1 MFDEMGE
8 KKTQLQLLSASPPAL
23 CFPHFAGSTN
33 SDLWFPEEGGEQLA
47 FEMEEV
53 VLLVIGDIN
62 TDDIKRQNDLT
73 QMSA

>member
-8 KKTQLQLLSASPPAL
+8 EK
-23 CFPHFAGSTN
+23 PHPRP
-33 SDLWFPEEGGEQLA
+33 LPEEGGEQLA

-73 QMSA
+73 QMSV

>member
-1 MFDEMGE
+1 MGE
-8 KKTQLQLLSASPPAL
+8 KK
-23 CFPHFAGSTN
+23 PHPQP
-33 SDLWFPEEGGEQLA
+33 LPEEGGEWLA

-73 QMSA
+73 QMSV

>member
-8 KKTQLQLLSASPPAL
+8 KKPHPQPLS
-23 CFPHFAGSTN
+23 
-33 SDLWFPEEGGEQLA
+33 EERGEQLP

-53 VLLVIGDIN
+53 VLLVVGDIN

-73 QMSA
+73 QMGA